1 MPSRGA
7 PCGACHGEICDG
19 GVCASRGA
27 RDALQRFGQSVADHD
42 DARRHGLRSCGTWR
56 ATSAH
61 ALSARDSRGC
71 VSCVGWRRMPR
82 LIAAALEI
90 GRRPK
95 PRGAEC
101 PILKPRT
108 GEGAQHH
115 VAIGQSLEV
124 LLPLERLGET
134 MAALTARQILCASP
148 RDLSSRMFENRR
160 RGSCRASVAEPGKSP
175 QVDPAEARDARTE
188 TDGLDKPS
196 LFESPEGRTVD
207 R

>member
-1 MPSRGA
+1 MRHL
-7 PCGACHGEICDG
+7 ACNQ
-19 GVCASRGA
+19 CA
-27 RDALQRFGQSVADHD
+27 
-42 DARRHGLRSCGTWR
+42 C
-56 ATSAH
+56 
-61 ALSARDSRGC
+61 LSARDSRGC

-82 LIAAALEI
+82 LIAAALEV

-95 PRGAEC
+95 PHGAEC
-101 PILKPRT
+101 PISKPRT
-108 GEGAQHH
+108 GEGGQHH

-134 MAALTARQILCASP
+134 MAALTARPTLCTSP
-148 RDLSSRMFENRR
+148 HDLSSRMFENRRR

-188 TDGLDKPS
+188 THGLDEPS